1 MSFAPPD
8 RDPRQAPHQQAVLQR
23 PVLQRQCACGGTC
36 PACRRKKQL
45 QREAATSRDRGNAG
59 PDLAPPSVHQEL
71 GRSGQPL
78 DDATRT
84 AMEGR
89 FRHDFRNVR
98 VHADHRAGDSADAV
112 EAHAYTVGRHI
123 VFGRGRYTP
132 ASAEGRKLLAHEL
145 THVVQQ
151 GGGEAPSGQLP
162 IAGDSNTEERQAQRN
177 GELAGPVAAV
187 AGGPRLQR
195 KKRRG
200 KKKPRTYGVRFSPRS
215 QISAAQML
223 EIIQRSPTLETWMRD
238 SFAVDGNRLVLAGAR
253 IRKVTGK
260 KPSLD
265 VPQGVDVP
273 PWFANVLFAMTAN
286 GWYVTTAAT
295 LLSQDN
301 QLGMKADLEP
311 ESRHVKGMPPREE
324 GISMGYT
331 FQGASRKQGRRK
343 KGERQPG
350 SSVEAAPRRPDEGL
364 IVVSN
369 RLQQDPD
376 SPAIVLRAE
385 ERVLET
391 LFHELAAHGELI
403 RQGQDAASDHT
414 SPDWRIGLEPMSE
427 ADKIAKQVYDYF
439 GGQREQ
445 REEQKRMECAVTA
458 ANTSMA
464 PIAPVT
470 DLEGAADLSQR
481 MEQLG
486 RFIDVC
492 GDLVSSQQVRRKQGG
507 TP

>member
-1 MSFAPPD
+1 
-8 RDPRQAPHQQAVLQR
+8 
-23 PVLQRQCACGGTC
+23 
-36 PACRRKKQL
+36 
-45 QREAATSRDRGNAG
+45 
-59 PDLAPPSVHQEL
+59 
-71 GRSGQPL
+71 
-78 DDATRT
+78 
-84 AMEGR
+84 MEGR

-112 EAHAYTVGRHI
+112 EAHAYTVGHHI

-132 ASAEGRKLLAHEL
+132 TTSEGRKLLAHEL

-151 GGGEAPSGQLP
+151 GGGDAPAGRLP
-162 IAGDSNTEERQAQRN
+162 IAGDSNTEERQARRN
-177 GELAGPVAAV
+177 GELAGPVAGV

-195 KKRRG
+195 KKRRS
-200 KKKPRTYGVRFSPRS
+200 KKKAKTYGVRFSPRS

-253 IRKVTGK
+253 IRKITRK
-260 KPSLD
+260 KPELD
-265 VPQGVDVP
+265 VPLGVDVP
-273 PWFANVLFAMTAN
+273 TWFANVLLAMTAN
-286 GWYVTTAAT
+286 GWYVTTAVT
-295 LLSQDN
+295 LLSEDTP
-301 QLGMKADLEP
+301 LGMEADLEQ
-311 ESRHVKGMPPREE
+311 ESRHVKGMPPRKE

-331 FQGASRKQGRRK
+331 FQGASRKRSRSK
-343 KGERQPG
+343 RQPD

-376 SPAIVLRAE
+376 SPSLVLRAE

-391 LFHELAAHGELI
+391 FFHELAAHGELI

-427 ADKIAKQVYDYF
+427 ADKIAKQVFDYF
-439 GGQREQ
+439 GGQRGQ

-458 ANTSMA
+458 ANTSLV

-492 GDLVSSQQVRRKQGG
+492 GDLVSSQQVRKKQGG